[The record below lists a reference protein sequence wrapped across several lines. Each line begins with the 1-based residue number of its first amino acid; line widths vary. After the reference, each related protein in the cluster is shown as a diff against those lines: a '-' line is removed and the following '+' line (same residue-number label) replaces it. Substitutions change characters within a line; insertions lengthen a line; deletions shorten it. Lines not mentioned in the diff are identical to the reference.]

1 MDRIGP
7 IATADGSIQ
16 SSPFLHMAIEPPKI
30 FGKFELHEP
39 RQLRP
44 WEIYFRI
51 KDREGVKAWK
61 SQYTSV
67 QHLLRHLR
75 RYIQAEHEH
84 EKRLSE
90 DPLSVLQAYRVR
102 SRSAGGA
109 STEAGERAYYG
120 FRGRAG

>member
-1 MDRIGP
+1 
-7 IATADGSIQ
+7 
-16 SSPFLHMAIEPPKI
+16 MAVDAPKI

-39 RQLRP
+39 RQLRE

-61 SQYTSV
+61 SRYTSV
-67 QHLLRHLR
+67 QNLLRHLR

-84 EKRLSE
+84 EKRLSK
-90 DPLSVLQAYRVR
+90 DPLPVLQAYRVR

-109 STEAGERAYYG
+109 SAEAGERSWAS
-120 FRGRAG
+120 RNTVKRT